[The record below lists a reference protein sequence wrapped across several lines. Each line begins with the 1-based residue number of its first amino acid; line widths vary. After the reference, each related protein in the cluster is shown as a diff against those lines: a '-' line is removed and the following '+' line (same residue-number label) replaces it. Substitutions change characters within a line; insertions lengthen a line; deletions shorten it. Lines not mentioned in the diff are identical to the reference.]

1 MPGSGN
7 GGGTT
12 RHNSGQL
19 KQSNKQHKGKA
30 LSKRLKKRSFNGR
43 YYCTF
48 DRLLTALSTFFY
60 SLYFIS
66 VHFLS

>member
-30 LSKRLKKRSFNGR
+30 LSKRLKKRSFNGM
-43 YYCTF
+43 YY
-48 DRLLTALSTFFY
+48 
-60 SLYFIS
+60 LYFR
-66 VHFLS
+66 